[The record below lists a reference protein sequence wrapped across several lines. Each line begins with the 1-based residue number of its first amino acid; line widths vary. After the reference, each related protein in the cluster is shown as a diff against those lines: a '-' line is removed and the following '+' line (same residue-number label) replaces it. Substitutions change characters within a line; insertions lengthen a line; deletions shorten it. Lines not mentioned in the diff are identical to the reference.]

1 MPFCLVRIL
10 IFVLY
15 FSYFNICRRDE
26 VSGESVCAHYNKEM
40 LRRDFYLALTG
51 VTAVVV
57 VVEIVI
63 LLTRID
69 VKLYGEGDNEVFD
82 DVLNNKPT
90 LRPVL
95 R

>member
-1 MPFCLVRIL
+1 MIVHYAMLFC
-10 IFVLY
+10 
-15 FSYFNICRRDE
+15 SYLNIRRRDE

>member
-1 MPFCLVRIL
+1 
-10 IFVLY
+10 
-15 FSYFNICRRDE
+15 
-26 VSGESVCAHYNKEM
+26 M
-40 LRRDFYLALTG
+40 LRRDFYLALAG

>member
-1 MPFCLVRIL
+1 M
-10 IFVLY
+10 
-15 FSYFNICRRDE
+15 
-26 VSGESVCAHYNKEM
+26 
-40 LRRDFYLALTG
+40 ALTG

>member
-1 MPFCLVRIL
+1 
-10 IFVLY
+10 
-15 FSYFNICRRDE
+15 
-26 VSGESVCAHYNKEM
+26 M

-51 VTAVVV
+51 VTGVVV

-90 LRPVL
+90 LKPVL